1 MSRKSTFSFEGTRVQ
16 FTRYRDARPFHG
28 WVERFF
34 GSQLVVQASTDRAVE
49 IGDAFRVE
57 LCSANSSAVLNAEL
71 VKVLDFDTERFAYA
85 RMLESGSSSQ
95 LVVAL
100 STPLELRVVGPAHYS
115 PPTED
120 ARFNRVGKIRVEVM
134 DEVGSHEG
142 IVSDISKTGI
152 GVLIDHPYSANT
164 FLSME
169 IHTELG
175 LVRCQATVRYCVKSM
190 ELAGHFRVG
199 LHLTDMSRLDGP
211 RWLRLIREVSGV

>member
-1 MSRKSTFSFEGTRVQ
+1 MSRKSTFSFEGTRAQ

-34 GSQLVVQASTDRAVE
+34 GSQIVIQASTDRAVE
-49 IGDAFRVE
+49 IGDGFRVE

-71 VKVLDFDTERFAYA
+71 VKVLDFDTERYAYA

-100 STPLELRVVGPAHYS
+100 STPLELRVVGPAHYA

-120 ARFNRVGKIRVEVM
+120 ARFNRVGKIRIEAT
-134 DEVGSHEG
+134 DEIATYEG
-142 IVSDISKTGI
+142 IVSDISKSGI
-152 GVLIDHPYSANT
+152 GILIDQAFPPKSL
-164 FLSME
+164 LSLE

-175 LVRCQATVRYCVKSM
+175 LVRSHATVRYCVRSM

-199 LHLTDMSRLDGP
+199 VHLSDMSRLDGP